1 MSRPLMKPQSTQT
14 VQLYFTGASKRSP
27 CGRSFANTYE
37 KGKAANKLWWTSLYH
52 KPEVSFVASKNEA
65 LGITRE
71 QLLGV

>member
-1 MSRPLMKPQSTQT
+1 MSRPSTKPQNTQA
-14 VQLYFTGASKRSP
+14 VLLYCTGTSERSP
-27 CGRSFANTYE
+27 CGRSFANMYG
-37 KGKAANKLWWTSLYH
+37 KRKAANKLWWTSLYL